1 MILVNFALWY
11 LKPIHFSGSIIDA
24 GQGELED
31 DKVAEDENCET
42 ASVIKTE
49 SLEKASGNKGEITEE
64 GVERQDGVVEDGER
78 VNIDESGDT
87 INRTSE
93 KMEASRFEDGKNNF
107 NASHVFVEEGLSTRD
122 GETSDR
128 SDGKAPG
135 NDVNVV
141 APSDGGEEA
150 TVVEGDEVNISEL
163 IPSLEEFDSE
173 ILEFLP
179 HKVRSG
185 L

>member
-1 MILVNFALWY
+1 MILVNFPLWY
-11 LKPIHFSGSIIDA
+11 LKPIQFSGSVIDA
-24 GQGELED
+24 GQVELQED
-31 DKVAEDENCET
+31 NLAEDENCET
-42 ASVIKTE
+42 ASVIKTDDME
-49 SLEKASGNKGEITEE
+49 EASCNKRDSIEE
-64 GVERQDGVVEDGER
+64 GVERQDGVEDGQR
-78 VNIDESGDT
+78 VNIDKSGDT

-150 TVVEGDEVNISEL
+150 TVVEGDEVNMSEL